1 MAGPIQVPTEDTVR
15 AIARLVGLELP
26 DQDLPAVLRALDGY
40 VAALSSLE
48 HHDLDQTGM
57 GPVFDPRW
65 R

>member
-26 DQDLPAVLRALDGY
+26 DQDLPAVLQALDGY
-40 VAALSSLE
+40 VAALSILG
-48 HHDLDQTGM
+48 HRDLDQVGM

-65 R
+65 P